1 MKNNVSFLITDGRKK
16 KRKQSS
22 VGGLYSGVSVSQLLA
37 QRERAIAAAVAN
49 ANANNSNPQA
59 QAQNATMPGST
70 SSLSNGSQVN
80 N

>member
-1 MKNNVSFLITDGRKK
+1 M
-16 KRKQSS
+16 
-22 VGGLYSGVSVSQLLA
+22 SQLLA

-49 ANANNSNPQA
+49 ANANSSNPQA